1 MDFAFDTTTEN
12 LRRRLL
18 DFMDECVYPAEE
30 AFEAQAATS
39 GWACPPLINEY
50 SRVA

>member
-1 MDFAFDTTTEN
+1 MDFAFDAETEK
-12 LRRRLL
+12 LRGRLL

-39 GWACPPLINEY
+39 GWASP
-50 SRVA
+50 R